1 MCASIVHNN
10 DIQSPRLVLPF
21 LLQDLTSGASLPPVI
36 QLTPVQKR
44 LQEQLLQKHQQLQDA
59 IMRQQEELRMISE
72 QLNLTYTPTIP
83 QSHQPQLGK
92 DNKFLSL

>member
-1 MCASIVHNN
+1 M
-10 DIQSPRLVLPF
+10 
-21 LLQDLTSGASLPPVI
+21 QDLPAGAASLSPVI

-83 QSHQPQLGK
+83 QSHQPQLG
-92 DNKFLSL
+92 NYAEWAFGH